1 MRRKYKTADYF
12 RKSSQKEHHQNNCRI
27 SLTVL
32 SDTNTRLMKVLSE
45 IKFCCTN
52 RCFYP
57 CLQRLIQSCSWNYSK
72 MRLCGVHSRESLL
85 RRDVVAKHIERSLMK
100 HRAPYGL
107 TWLMRSIRISHN
119 SGQLNRTCLRKRE
132 ILQWSK
138 LNQDGVHCPYS
149 NSVLL
154 MCWLCGRA
162 RLSFSILNS
171 APCRL
176 LDTHAHFTIN
186 RNRLDCTC
194 FMQR

>member
-1 MRRKYKTADYF
+1 MRRHHETADYF
-12 RKSSQKEHHQNNCRI
+12 RKKKSSQKEHHQNNCRI

-32 SDTNTRLMKVLSE
+32 SDTNTQLMKVLLE

-57 CLQRLIQSCSWNYSK
+57 CFQRLIQSCSWNYSK
-72 MRLCGVHSRESLL
+72 MRFCGAHSRESLL
-85 RRDVVAKHIERSLMK
+85 RRDVVTKHNERSLMK
-100 HRAPYGL
+100 HRSPYAL
-107 TWLMRSIRISHN
+107 NWFMRSSRISYK

-138 LNQDGVHCPYS
+138 LNQDGVHCLYS

-154 MCWLCGRA
+154 MCWLCGRG

-176 LDTHAHFTIN
+176 LDKMHIS
-186 RNRLDCTC
+186 L
-194 FMQR
+194 